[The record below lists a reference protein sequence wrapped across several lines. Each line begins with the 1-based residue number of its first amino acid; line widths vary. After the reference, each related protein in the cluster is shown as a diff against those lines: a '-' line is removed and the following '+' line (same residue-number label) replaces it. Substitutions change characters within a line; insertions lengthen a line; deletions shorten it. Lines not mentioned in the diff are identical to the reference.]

1 MKCLTLTM
9 AQVNGLIFKNMK
21 YKKEIIRAM
30 EWLGKKTNT
39 VFTGQAIGTSGH
51 AISTT
56 MEKVPQDKRVE
67 LPVFEETQLG
77 MATGMAL
84 TGWVP
89 ITCYPRFDFFI
100 LSLNQLVNHLDKIQD
115 MSKGDMKPK
124 VIIRVAVGSKVPFSA
139 GPQHT
144 QNHTEAMR
152 KMLTEIEVVELIEP
166 EEIFPAFQ
174 KAYNS
179 KKSTLIIEHSEY
191 YGSK

>member
-1 MKCLTLTM
+1 
-9 AQVNGLIFKNMK
+9 MK
-21 YKKEIIRAM
+21 YKKELSKAM
-30 EWLGKKTNT
+30 EWLGKKENIL
-39 VFTGQAIGTSGH
+39 FTGQAVGMSGH
-51 AISTT
+51 AISNTL
-56 MEKVPQDKRVE
+56 EYVPQDKRLE

-89 ITCYPRFDFFI
+89 VTCYPRFDFFI
-100 LSLNQLVNHLDKIQD
+100 LALNQLVNHLDKIQD

-144 QNHTEAMR
+144 QNHTEAVK

-166 EEIFPAFQ
+166 EQIFPAYQ
-174 KAYNS
+174 KAYKNE
-179 KKSTLIIEHSEY
+179 KSTLFIEHSEFY
-191 YGSK
+191 NSK

>member
-1 MKCLTLTM
+1 
-9 AQVNGLIFKNMK
+9 MK
-21 YKKEIIRAM
+21 YKNELTKAM
-30 EWLGKKTNT
+30 GWLSTKPNT
-39 VFTGQAIGTSGH
+39 VFTGQAIGMSGH
-51 AISTT
+51 AISNT
-56 MEKVPQDKRVE
+56 MADVPQDKRIE

-77 MATGMAL
+77 MATGMAMA
-84 TGWVP
+84 GWVP

-152 KMLTEIEVVELIEP
+152 KMLTEVEVVELTET
-166 EEIFPAFQ
+166 EQIFPAFQ
-174 KAYNS
+174 KAYKS
-179 KKSTLIIEHSEY
+179 DKSTLFVEHSEFY
-191 YGSK
+191 NSK

>member
-1 MKCLTLTM
+1 M
-9 AQVNGLIFKNMK
+9 G
-21 YKKEIIRAM
+21 
-30 EWLGKKTNT
+30 WLSTKPNT
-39 VFTGQAIGTSGH
+39 VFTGQAIGMSGH
-51 AISTT
+51 AISNT
-56 MEKVPQDKRVE
+56 MADVPQDKRIE

-77 MATGMAL
+77 MATGMAMA
-84 TGWVP
+84 GWVP

-152 KMLTEIEVVELIEP
+152 KMLTEVEVVELTET
-166 EEIFPAFQ
+166 EQIFPAFQ
-174 KAYNS
+174 KAYKS
-179 KKSTLIIEHSEY
+179 DKSTLFVEHSEFY
-191 YGSK
+191 NSK